1 MKFYYL
7 IIPLVFI
14 ICSCERSNLSFK
26 KFHHDTINQ
35 KPQIKRITWEQ
46 WLKEAEKDHEIYG
59 AFEPSKN
66 TMVLLRRSLGIELST
81 NGGKRWEW
89 RAKKTGRFDEMT
101 VDNKGIWWGLVR
113 WKGIHEVSY
122 CRIFKSADRG
132 KTWDGYIFNTNVFFP
147 YHIYSK
153 PNQAFAVSTF
163 NDKKVYS
170 LSGNDP
176 QRHWQYVKQLP
187 KEDEMADISTDNYFI
202 DRQDNKLYVKRK
214 GGKTDTLMDF
224 KKADIYQI
232 EKIKDTIYVAGSAL
246 NNPDSY
252 FATVVKEHI
261 LKEYVIPGLDLNITK
276 TQFNHIFLTA
286 TTGAYLLKNDKL
298 IHIFK

>member
-1 MKFYYL
+1 M
-7 IIPLVFI
+7 FI
-14 ICSCERSNLSFK
+14 ICSCERNNLSFK

-46 WLKEAEKDHEIYG
+46 ALKEAEKDRAIYG

-66 TMVLLRRSLGIELST
+66 TIVLFRRFLGIELST
-81 NGGKRWEW
+81 NGGKSWEW
-89 RAKKTGRFDEMT
+89 LAKKLNRLDEIT
-101 VDNKGIWWGLVR
+101 IDNKGIWWGLVR
-113 WKGIHEVSY
+113 WKGIHEASH
-122 CRIFKSADRG
+122 CRIFKSADCG

-153 PNQAFAVSTF
+153 PNQAFLVINF
-163 NDKKVYS
+163 WDKKVYS
-170 LSGNDP
+170 LLGNDP
-176 QRHWQYVKQLP
+176 QHHWQYVKQLP
-187 KEDEMADISTDNYFI
+187 KEDEMADISADNYFI
-202 DRQDNKLYVKRK
+202 DRHDNKLYVKRK

-224 KKADIYQI
+224 RKAYEIYQI
-232 EKIKDTIYVAGSAL
+232 QKINDTIYVAGPAL
-246 NNPDSY
+246 NNADSY
-252 FATVVKEHI
+252 FATVAKEHI